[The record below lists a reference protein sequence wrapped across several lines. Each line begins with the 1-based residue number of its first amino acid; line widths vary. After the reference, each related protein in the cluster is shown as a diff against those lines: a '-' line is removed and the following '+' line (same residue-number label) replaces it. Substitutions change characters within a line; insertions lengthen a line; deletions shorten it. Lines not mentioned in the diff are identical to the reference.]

1 MSDSGG
7 NFALEEIPMHT
18 TDTHDSDASDFLAVP
33 VWYDRHPSQAEG
45 EDY

>member
-1 MSDSGG
+1 MRASASERPSMR
-7 NFALEEIPMHT
+7 NNEIHD
-18 TDTHDSDASDFLAVP
+18 TDAFDFLHVP